1 MRQAYLK
8 ITLSCPSQVQGKD
21 VNLGRHISE
30 DAAARAYDRAAIC
43 ARGKEAAKLNFD
55 IAQYASELEN
65 LESQTV
71 AQLAPILRYY
81 YVLHARYMPVV
92 YYIALNGC

>member
-1 MRQAYLK
+1 M
-8 ITLSCPSQVQGKD
+8 QGKD

-55 IAQYASELEN
+55 IADYESELEN

-71 AQLAPILRYY
+71 AQLAPILR
-81 YVLHARYMPVV
+81 
-92 YYIALNGC
+92 

>member
-1 MRQAYLK
+1 MLK
-8 ITLSCPSQVQGKD
+8 IALQQVQGKD

-55 IAQYASELEN
+55 IADYESELEN

-71 AQLAPILRYY
+71 AQLAPILR
-81 YVLHARYMPVV
+81 
-92 YYIALNGC
+92 